1 MTCQCDFCKFNN
13 PKVTVTAIALRDNKL
28 LVLKRNEEPFKD
40 KWDLPGG
47 YMNAGESPEECIRR
61 EFKEELNVGNVK
73 LTYLRDIPSEAE
85 FKGQTFA
92 ILAKFYLVSFE
103 DEIKLNEENS
113 KFTWVSL
120 ADLDPSQI
128 AFDSNTKMAAWVK
141 EKFTFDLARVAEL
154 LKQLDG
160 SFEKLNEY
168 AFYQSM
174 LGGTRGYMEKVYDG
188 DLLIGMGWIYPR
200 QTALRHQAVVEDMI
214 VDEKYRGKG
223 FGDQLLSGLEKQMK
237 DIGVDTIELT
247 SGFHRKPAHALYAR
261 HNFVHHETAHMLKK
275 I

>member
-1 MTCQCDFCKFNN
+1 MKDCELCGFNN
-13 PKVTVTAIALRDNKL
+13 PKATSTAIVIRDNKL

-47 YMNAGESPEECIRR
+47 YMGFGETPEECIRR
-61 EFKEELNVGNVK
+61 ELTEELGVSNIR
-73 LTYLRDIPSEAE
+73 LTYLRNIPSEASYKDE
-85 FKGQTFA
+85 TFA
-92 ILAKFYLVSFE
+92 ILAKFYLAEFE
-103 DEIKLNEENS
+103 GEIKLNDENS
-113 KFTWVSL
+113 EYSWVPL
-120 ADLDPSQI
+120 KDLVAEDV
-128 AFDSNTKMAAWVK
+128 AFDSNIKMAAWVK

-168 AFYQSM
+168 NFYKSM
-174 LGGTRGYMEKVYDG
+174 LQGHMETVYDG
-188 DLLIGMGWIYPR
+188 ELLIGMGWIYPR

-223 FGDQLLSGLEKQMK
+223 YGDQLLAGLEKWVK
-237 DIGVDTIELT
+237 EHGVEVIELT
-247 SGFHRKPAHALYAR
+247 SGYHRKAAHALYAR

-275 I
+275 L